1 MLPLAGVDH
10 APRARSGRFARR
22 ALAALVCVLTG
33 FGLFASSAALAGLP
47 GYAEWVLWRET
58 GPPAWAEGEAR
69 GPALE
74 WIVGPFSRRLDCERE
89 RDRLMEAPDG
99 APRQDGATRRL
110 GSGVATIGGSAERAP
125 SGPVR
130 LFCVP
135 DWVNPREDRRWR

>member
-33 FGLFASSAALAGLP
+33 FGLPAALAGLP

-58 GPPAWAEGEAR
+58 GPPASAEGEAR
-69 GPALE
+69 GPELE

-89 RDRLMEAPDG
+89 RDRLIEALG
-99 APRQDGATRRL
+99 GGPREDGATRWL
-110 GSGVATIGGSAERAP
+110 GSGVAVIGGSAERAR
-125 SGPVR
+125 SRPVH

-135 DWVNPREDRRWR
+135 DWTNPREDRRWR